1 MHSKNEYKR
10 NVEEEIIMK
19 YKCKICGWT
28 KENDPMMHI
37 TTKMLKE
44 ISAHDNSHKEH
55 NDRGI
60 PRNRG

>member
-1 MHSKNEYKR
+1 MLKDG
-10 NVEEEIIMK
+10 VVGVMK
-19 YKCKICGWT
+19 YRCKICGWT
-28 KENDPMMHI
+28 KENEPFHHI

-44 ISAHDNSHKEH
+44 ISAHDKSHKEY

>member
-1 MHSKNEYKR
+1 M
-10 NVEEEIIMK
+10 EEEIIMK

-28 KENDPMMHI
+28 KENEPMMHI
-37 TTKMLKE
+37 TTEMLKE
-44 ISAHDNSHKEH
+44 ISAHDKSHKEH

>member
-1 MHSKNEYKR
+1 
-10 NVEEEIIMK
+10 MK

>member
-1 MHSKNEYKR
+1 
-10 NVEEEIIMK
+10 MK

-28 KENDPMMHI
+28 KENEPMMHI

-44 ISAHDNSHKEH
+44 ISDHDKSHKP

-60 PRNRG
+60 PKNRG

>member
-1 MHSKNEYKR
+1 M
-10 NVEEEIIMK
+10 EEEIIMK

-28 KENDPMMHI
+28 KENEPFHHI
-37 TTKMLKE
+37 TTEMLKE
-44 ISAHDNSHKEH
+44 ISAHDKSHKS